1 MSGTFNSLMIRTT
14 TALAP
19 AIPLIAAAFAIA
31 EGLPLLRGALASLSV
46 YLGQVRDIDS
56 SLLAAMIFAIFL
68 AGFGAPLIRRLLD
81 ARRAFLALAA
91 VLALLRVAEQFT
103 TEPGARLGIQI
114 AGVVIWLWLVPLV
127 VAGAH
132 SPAKARAGA
141 PPIVALLLGLTIDS
155 AIKGAFGTL
164 DLGTAPGLPP
174 QITTVTLTSVQLALI
189 LWLTQAR
196 TGAATGNTP
205 PLSSFVVG
213 AGFAL
218 SVLVFQNLARHA
230 ALIGWEL
237 PAVFAWTLTANLI
250 AIWVAIFLSRR
261 GSVAP
266 YWVSLLAAACLIAC
280 AAPAPTPALAAISAI
295 VGPIAIALL
304 WTPALAVRNGGGRGW
319 FAAALGLLA
328 IPVVL
333 FGWYAHYEIDM
344 PVPQWIIPIVAA
356 AAVGAPACLR
366 RPPSVHGVD
375 RKRAVSRHLLP
386 RQERT
391 WEFGV
396 LTLAFLL
403 LLLPLHQL
411 VTWNSPPASPAAASP
426 LRVATY
432 NIHQG
437 FDASGR
443 PGLDAIADV
452 LESEQLQIVALQ
464 EVSRGWA
471 VNGSVDALSWLSE
484 RLGMQAAWGPAADPL
499 WGNAVLS
506 RYPIVAV
513 ENRPMPNNGT
523 LRFDR
528 AYLIVTI
535 AVSGE
540 QIQVVATHLHH
551 VQQEPQQRLPQV
563 RALLDS
569 IDWTRPTILLGD
581 LNAQPHDEEM
591 QLLTQSGLLAGD
603 SLTPTYPAERPRRQ
617 IDYILA
623 TGHFALNEVRAIQTT
638 ASDHLPLTAVLL
650 STGDTE

>member
-1 MSGTFNSLMIRTT
+1 MGGTFNSLMIRTT

-19 AIPLIAAAFAIA
+19 AIPLLAAAFAIA

-46 YLGQVRDIDS
+46 YLGQVREIDS
-56 SLLAAMIFAIFL
+56 PLLAAMIFTIFL
-68 AGFGAPLIRRLLD
+68 AGFGAPLIRRLLN

-103 TEPGARLGIQI
+103 AEPDARLGIQI

-132 SPAKARAGA
+132 SPAKARAGT
-141 PPIVALLLGLTIDS
+141 PPIMALLLGLTIDS

-164 DLGTAPGLPP
+164 DLGAAPGLPP
-174 QITTVTLTSVQLALI
+174 QITTVTLTAVQLALI
-189 LWLTQAR
+189 LWLTR
-196 TGAATGNTP
+196 VRSGAATRDTP

-250 AIWVAIFLSRR
+250 AIWVAIELSRR

-266 YWVSLLAAACLIAC
+266 RWVSLPAAACLIAC
-280 AAPAPTPALAAISAI
+280 AAPTPAPTLAAISAI
-295 VGPIAIALL
+295 VGPVAIALL
-304 WTPALAVRNGGGRGW
+304 WTPALAARDGGGRGW

-328 IPVVL
+328 MPVVL

-344 PVPQWIIPIVAA
+344 PIPQWVIPIVAA
-356 AAVGAPACLR
+356 AVVGVPVCLR
-366 RPPSVHGVD
+366 RSLSVHGVD
-375 RKRAVSRHLLP
+375 LRRAVSRHLP
-386 RQERT
+386 PSRERT

-411 VTWNSPPASPAAASP
+411 VTWNSPPAPPAAVFP

-437 FDASGR
+437 FDVSGR
-443 PGLDAIADV
+443 PSLDAIADV
-452 LESEQLQIVALQ
+452 LESEQPQIVALQ
-464 EVSRGWA
+464 EVPRGWA

-484 RLGMQAAWGPAADPL
+484 RLGMEAAWGPAADPL

-528 AYLIVTI
+528 AYLVVTI

-540 QIQVVATHLHH
+540 RIQVVATHLHH

-563 RALLDS
+563 RALLNG
-569 IDWTRPTILLGD
+569 IDWTHPTILLGD
-581 LNAQPHDEEM
+581 LNAQPHDEEV
-591 QLLTQSGLLAGD
+591 QLLTQSGLLTSA
-603 SLTPTYPAERPRRQ
+603 SPIPTYPAERPRRQ

-623 TGHFALNEVRAIQTT
+623 TDHFVLNEVRAIQTT

-650 STGDTE
+650 PTGDSE

>member
-1 MSGTFNSLMIRTT
+1 MIRTT

>member
-19 AIPLIAAAFAIA
+19 VIPLFAAAFAIA

-46 YLGQVRDIDS
+46 YLGQVRDVDS

-81 ARRAFLALAA
+81 ARRAFLVLAA
-91 VLALLRVAEQFT
+91 ALALLRVAEQFT
-103 TEPGARLGIQI
+103 VEPSARLGIQI

-164 DLGTAPGLPP
+164 DLGAAPGLPP

-189 LWLTQAR
+189 LWLARAR
-196 TGAATGNTP
+196 TGAATEDTP
-205 PLSSFVVG
+205 PLSSFVIG

-237 PAVFAWTLTANLI
+237 PAVFTWTLTANLI
-250 AIWVAIFLSRR
+250 AIWVAILLSRR

-266 YWVSLLAAACLIAC
+266 YWVSLLAVACLIAC

-295 VGPIAIALL
+295 VGPITIALL
-304 WTPALAVRNGGGRGW
+304 WTPALAIRNGGGRGW
-319 FAAALGLLA
+319 SAAALGLLA

-344 PVPQWIIPIVAA
+344 PVPQWTIPIVAA

-403 LLLPLHQL
+403 LLLPLHQF

-443 PGLDAIADV
+443 PNLDAIADV
-452 LESEQLQIVALQ
+452 LGSEQLQIVALQ

-540 QIQVVATHLHH
+540 RIQVVATHLHH

-569 IDWTRPTILLGD
+569 IDWTRPTVLLGD

-591 QLLTQSGLLAGD
+591 QLLTQSGLLAGN

-623 TGHFALNEVRAIQTT
+623 TDHFALNEVRAIQTT

-650 STGDTE
+650 STRDTE